1 VGLNPFISKI
11 SIYSSGF
18 WSKFKYIKIFPS
30 IIMTNNTNEFGS
42 TNNPYQMALKQLE
55 ETAKII
61 NLDEGIHKILA
72 KPKRVLTVSL
82 PVKMDDGRIEVFT
95 GFRSQHNDARGPFK
109 GGIRYHPQVTI
120 EEVMALSMW
129 MTWKCAVVGIPLG
142 GGKGGII
149 CNPKNMSTSEL
160 ERMTRRY
167 AYAISDIIG
176 PYTDIPAP
184 DVYTGGQEM
193 SWIMDTYSTLKGNR
207 GEPGLITGKPLP
219 IGGSLGRTE
228 ATGRGLSFTVREAAK
243 KQNIN
248 MKEAVVVVQGFG
260 NAGQFAAQLVEEQ
273 GAKIIAVSDTQG
285 AIINKNGFKA
295 NELIK
300 YKLEKKSIR
309 GFPGATEINN
319 DELLTTECTI
329 LIPAALENQIT
340 KENASRIKTKIV
352 AEAANGPTT
361 PEADKILYENN
372 ILVIPDVL
380 ANSGGV
386 TVSYF
391 EWLQN
396 LRREYWS
403 EDEVNNR
410 LDVIMTKAFG
420 EVYDAHQK
428 YNTNMRT
435 ASIALAVNRVAEAI
449 KLRGIWP

>member
-1 VGLNPFISKI
+1 
-11 SIYSSGF
+11 
-18 WSKFKYIKIFPS
+18 
-30 IIMTNNTNEFGS
+30 MTNNANEFGS
-42 TNNPYQMALKQLE
+42 TNNPYQMALKQLQ

-149 CNPKNMSTSEL
+149 CNPKNMSNSEL

-193 SWIMDTYSTLKGNR
+193 AWIMDTYSTLKGNR
-207 GEPGLITGKPLP
+207 GEPALITGKPLP
-219 IGGSLGRTE
+219 LGGSLGRTE

-248 MKEAVVVVQGFG
+248 MNEAIVVVQGFG
-260 NAGQFAAQLVEEQ
+260 NAGQYAAQLVEEQ
-273 GAKIIAVSDTQG
+273 GAKVIAVSDTQG
-285 AIINKNGFKA
+285 AIINKNGFKV

-300 YKLEKKSIR
+300 FKLENKSIR

-340 KENASRIKTKIV
+340 KDNASRIKTKIV

-361 PEADKILYENN
+361 PEADKIFYENN

-403 EDEVNNR
+403 EAEVNER
-410 LDVIMTKAFG
+410 LDVIMTRAFA

>member
-1 VGLNPFISKI
+1 
-11 SIYSSGF
+11 
-18 WSKFKYIKIFPS
+18 
-30 IIMTNNTNEFGS
+30 MTNNANEFGS
-42 TNNPYQMALKQLE
+42 TNNPYQMALKQLQ

-149 CNPKNMSTSEL
+149 CNPKNMSNSEL

-193 SWIMDTYSTLKGNR
+193 AWIMDTYSALKGNR

-228 ATGRGLSFTVREAAK
+228 ATGRGLSFTVREAAE

-248 MKEAVVVVQGFG
+248 MNEAIVVVQGFG
-260 NAGQFAAQLVEEQ
+260 NAGQYAAQLVEEQ

-285 AIINKNGFKA
+285 AIINKNGFKV

-300 YKLEKKSIR
+300 FKLENKSIR

-340 KENASRIKTKIV
+340 KDNASRIKTKIV

-361 PEADKILYENN
+361 PEADQIFYENN

-403 EDEVNNR
+403 EAEVNER
-410 LDVIMTKAFG
+410 LDVIMTKAFA

>member
-1 VGLNPFISKI
+1 
-11 SIYSSGF
+11 
-18 WSKFKYIKIFPS
+18 
-30 IIMTNNTNEFGS
+30 MTNNTNEFGS

-129 MTWKCAVVGIPLG
+129 MTWKCAVTGIPLG

-149 CNPKNMSTSEL
+149 CNPKKMSNSEL

-193 SWIMDTYSTLKGNR
+193 AWIMDTYSTLKGNR

-248 MKEAVVVVQGFG
+248 MNEAVVVVQGFG
-260 NAGQFAAQLVEEQ
+260 NAGQYAAQLFEEQ

-300 YKLEKKSIR
+300 FKLENKSIR

-340 KENASRIKTKIV
+340 KDNASKIKTKIV

-361 PEADKILYENN
+361 PEADQVLYENN

-403 EDEVNNR
+403 EAEVNER
-410 LDVIMTKAFG
+410 LDVIMTKAFA
-420 EVYDAHQK
+420 EVYDAHLK